1 MTGRRVI
8 ISQSMYFPWVGMLEQ
23 IRLADTLIHYDD
35 VQFSKGSFSNRVQV
49 KLPNGPSWMT
59 VPLHDHHMGQTIEEV
74 QLQPTG
80 TWRARHL
87 AMLEQSFAGAPH
99 AADALELA
107 GRVIDGN
114 HATLADLARDS
125 MLSLC
130 SYFDLDKTTRFADAG
145 DFAIGGSGSVRVLEL
160 VKAVGGTDYITG
172 HGAKNYLDH
181 RMFEAEGISV
191 SYMDYQCT
199 PYTQSH
205 GAFTP
210 FVSALDLVAH
220 CGRGGLT
227 KIASQ
232 TRDWKEFVNEPQ

>member
-1 MTGRRVI
+1 MTKRRVV

-23 IRLADTLIHYDD
+23 IRLADMLIHYDD
-35 VQFSKGSFSNRVQV
+35 VQFSKGSFSNRVQL
-49 KLPNGPSWMT
+49 KGPTGTSWMT
-59 VPLHDHHMGQTIEEV
+59 VPLQDHHLGQTIDEV
-74 QLQPTG
+74 QIKPIG
-80 TWRARHL
+80 TWRDRHL
-87 AMLEQSFAGAPH
+87 AMLEQGFEGAPY

-107 GRVIDGN
+107 AGVIDGN
-114 HATLADLARDS
+114 HDTLAGLARDS
-125 MLSLC
+125 MLALC
-130 SYFDLDKTTRFADAG
+130 SYFDLDRTTRFVDAG
-145 DFAIGGSGSVRVLEL
+145 DFGIGGSGSVRVLEL
-160 VKAVGGTDYITG
+160 VKAVGCNDYITG

-181 RMFEAEGISV
+181 GMFEAEGISV

-199 PYTQSH
+199 PYPQSH

-210 FVSALDLVAH
+210 YVSGLDLVAH

>member
-1 MTGRRVI
+1 MTGRRVV

-107 GRVIDGN
+107 GRVINGN

-130 SYFDLDKTTRFADAG
+130 SYFGLDKTTRFADAG

-172 HGAKNYLDH
+172 HGARTTSITGCL
-181 RMFEAEGISV
+181 R
-191 SYMDYQCT
+191 
-199 PYTQSH
+199 PR
-205 GAFTP
+205 
-210 FVSALDLVAH
+210 VSAS
-220 CGRGGLT
+220 LT
-227 KIASQ
+227 WITNARPTRNHMAPSLPLCRLWIWWPIAAEA
-232 TRDWKEFVNEPQ
+232 D

>member
-1 MTGRRVI
+1 
-8 ISQSMYFPWVGMLEQ
+8 
-23 IRLADTLIHYDD
+23 
-35 VQFSKGSFSNRVQV
+35 
-49 KLPNGPSWMT
+49 MT

-107 GRVIDGN
+107 GRVINGN

-130 SYFDLDKTTRFADAG
+130 SYFGLDKTTRFADAG

-191 SYMDYQCT
+191 SYMGL
-199 PYTQSH
+199 PMH
-205 GAFTP
+205 
-210 FVSALDLVAH
+210 ALPAITWRLHSLCV
-220 CGRGGLT
+220 GSGSGGPLRPRRT
-227 KIASQ
+227 DKIASQ